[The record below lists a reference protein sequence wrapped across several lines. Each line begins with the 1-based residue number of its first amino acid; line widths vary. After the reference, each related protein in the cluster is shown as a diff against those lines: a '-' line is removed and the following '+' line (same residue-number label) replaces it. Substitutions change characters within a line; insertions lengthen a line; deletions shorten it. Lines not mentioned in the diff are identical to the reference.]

1 PEPKGGRAMGG
12 RYNWH
17 KSNRGQ
23 MRLFALY
30 LNGGRLIL
38 AVGDGELCRAAV
50 IRGREE
56 LPAALADYAARH
68 HRGAGRVVEVG
79 WALYGGA
86 GELASGRHAF
96 TPGGAPE

>member
-1 PEPKGGRAMGG
+1 MGG
-12 RYNWH
+12 RYNWR

-30 LNGGRLIL
+30 LHGGRLLL
-38 AVGDGELCRAAV
+38 AVGDGELCLATV
-50 IRGREE
+50 IRGRDE
-56 LPAALADYAARH
+56 LPAVLADYAARYQPG
-68 HRGAGRVVEVG
+68 RGRAVEVG

>member
-1 PEPKGGRAMGG
+1 MGG
-12 RYNWH
+12 RYNWR

-56 LPAALADYAARH
+56 LPAALADYAARY
-68 HRGAGRVVEVG
+68 RPGPGGAVEMG
-79 WALYGGA
+79 WALYGRD
-86 GELASGRHAF
+86 GELAAVRHAF
-96 TPGGAPE
+96 TAGGE

>member
-1 PEPKGGRAMGG
+1 MGE

-17 KSNRGQ
+17 KSDRDKIKGIAPH
-23 MRLFALY
+23 LK
-30 LNGGRLIL
+30 GGRLIL
-38 AVGDGELCRAAV
+38 AVEDGAACRAAV
-50 IRGREE
+50 LRGREE

-79 WALYGGA
+79 WALYGSA